1 MNFLLRTPFFRLLL
15 ALIAGIVT
23 CRYFRL
29 FDLTMLLLAVPA
41 FLSVFLSF
49 WVKNVQWAH
58 RLRWGFG
65 AGFVVLVY
73 LVGYVQ
79 AARQEHQL
87 QFNFSGKS
95 QLYRLKLVESPEVK
109 DRSVLCVAETRLVD
123 GGLSKMDHPAG
134 KLTAIES
141 SADKPTANET
151 SAGTSASMHFSA
163 KTIVYLQKESSAL
176 QLQRGDILIARLRF
190 QAPAPVQNP
199 EGFDYAAFLR
209 RKGIA
214 ATAYSDSLNWRKL
227 SHTEIHGL
235 RHWAEKAR
243 DQLLAIYRKLN
254 LATDE
259 FAVLAA
265 LTLGFKEELE
275 PDVMLDYSASGAM
288 HILSVSGLHVGV
300 IFLIVNSLVSMVF
313 RKPSTLIPKSVLI
326 ILALWLYAFIT
337 GLSPSVIRASAM
349 FSMVTLGKA
358 LGRQAQIYNTISST
372 AFILL
377 LMNPS
382 YLWDVGFQLS
392 YTAVLGIVYFQPQL
406 SPLLAVSNKALKWLW
421 DLTSV
426 SLAAQLGTLPL
437 ALYYFNQFPNYF
449 LLTNYIAIPL
459 SGFVIYAAVGYL
471 VLYWVPLVGGV
482 AGWMVD
488 RLLWLLNSAVAAI
501 HALPGSVTQIYAGQ
515 LDLLLMTILLCC
527 WVGYAELKR
536 YYFIPVA
543 LSVVL
548 LFPLKQIISE
558 VHSNQHSELIVYSDR
573 KASHVQ
579 LNVGRR
585 EFVITSDSVAF
596 VKVAGKYRLKKR
608 LLTQQFVVDSAS
620 WFNVLDGKRFGLIND
635 KTYCRKKAGKPLHL
649 DYLIINSMKGY
660 KPKELFSCFE
670 PRICISGSSV
680 SEYSTARLQE
690 ECKAKGITFFSLRC
704 SGAYRELLNRT
715 NRKAVGSTKLEISKK
730 HRIDL
735 HKKS

>member
-23 CRYFRL
+23 CGYFRL
-29 FDLTMLLLAVPA
+29 FDLTILLLAVPA

-65 AGFVVLVY
+65 AGVVVLMY
-73 LVGYVQ
+73 LAGYAL

-95 QLYRLKLVESPEVK
+95 QLYRLELVERPEVK
-109 DRSVLCVAETRLVD
+109 ARSVLCVAETRLVD

-134 KLTAIES
+134 KPTAI
-141 SADKPTANET
+141 ET
-151 SAGTSASMHFSA
+151 SAGASASMNSLA
-163 KTIVYLQKESSAL
+163 KTIVYLQKDSLAL
-176 QLQRGDILIARLRF
+176 LLQRGDILLARLRF
-190 QAPAPVQNP
+190 QAPATVQNP

-227 SHTEIHGL
+227 SHLEKPGL

-243 DQLLAIYRKLN
+243 DQLLAVYRKLN
-254 LATDE
+254 LAPDE

-265 LTLGFKEELE
+265 LTLGYKEELDPE
-275 PDVMLDYSASGAM
+275 IMLHYSASGAM

-300 IFLIVNSLVSMVF
+300 IFLIVNSLVSMLF
-313 RKPSTLIPKSVLI
+313 RKPSTILPKTACI

-377 LMNPS
+377 LLNPS

-437 ALYYFNQFPNYF
+437 ALFYFNQFPNYF

-459 SGFVIYAAVGYL
+459 STFVIYAAVSYL
-471 VLYWVPLVGGV
+471 VLSFVPVAGGV
-482 AGWMVD
+482 VGWGLTQ
-488 RLLWLLNSAVAAI
+488 LLWLLNKSIAAI
-501 HALPGSVTQIYAGQ
+501 HALPGSVTQVYAGNVE
-515 LDLLLMTILLCC
+515 LLLMTILLCC
-527 WVGYAELKR
+527 WVGYAELKK
-536 YYFIPVA
+536 YYFIAVA
-543 LSVVL
+543 LAAVL
-548 LFPLKQIISE
+548 VFPVKQIVIE
-558 VHSNQHSELIVYSDR
+558 VLGNQRSELVVYSDR

-579 LNVGRR
+579 LNAGRR
-585 EFVITSDSVAF
+585 EFVITSDSAAF
-596 VKVAGKYRLKKR
+596 VKVAGKYRLKQR
-608 LLTQQFVVDSAS
+608 LINEQFVVDSAS
-620 WFNVLDGKRFGLIND
+620 LFKVLDGKRFAFIND
-635 KTYCRKKAGKPLHL
+635 KTYCRKKATFPLKL
-649 DYLIINSMKGY
+649 DYLIISTLKGY
-660 KPKELFSCFE
+660 TPKELLSCFE
-670 PRICISGSSV
+670 PRICIAGSSV
-680 SEYSTARLQE
+680 SDYSTARLQE
-690 ECKAKGITFFSLRC
+690 ECKARGITFYSLRR
-704 SGAYRELLNRT
+704 SGAYREQLVRT
-715 NRKAVGSTKLEISKK
+715 NKSSMSSPKFEISKK
-730 HRIDL
+730 HRIDI